1 MPRKPLSAWETKQKK
16 LFDEAIKKYSV
27 QAVENIWKI
36 ANTSMDSKTRLNA
49 NIWLADKF
57 IGKAY
62 HVCEAGSNHTDNNIT
77 IRLVSTGESYKPNTK
92 DEQEIWDVENKEE
105 LLYQDEDDWGEE
117 IYTPSK

>member
-1 MPRKPLSAWETKQKK
+1 MGNITLGGVIKCLPMKKP
-16 LFDEAIKKYSV
+16 Y
-27 QAVENIWKI
+27 I

>member
-1 MPRKPLSAWETKQKK
+1 MPRKPLSAWETKQKN

-77 IRLVSTGESYKPNTK
+77 IRLVSTGESYKPNAK
-92 DEQEIWDVENKEE
+92 DEQEIWDVEHKEE
-105 LLYQDEDDWGEE
+105 LLCQDEDDWGEE